1 MRTMN
6 QDMDHVTLPPIVI
19 PSDEELAIAMLER
32 MLERQRVR
40 AVAAEL
46 APRIERALG
55 IRRRGTS

>member
-1 MRTMN
+1 MN

-19 PSDEELAIAMLER
+19 PSDEELSIAMLER